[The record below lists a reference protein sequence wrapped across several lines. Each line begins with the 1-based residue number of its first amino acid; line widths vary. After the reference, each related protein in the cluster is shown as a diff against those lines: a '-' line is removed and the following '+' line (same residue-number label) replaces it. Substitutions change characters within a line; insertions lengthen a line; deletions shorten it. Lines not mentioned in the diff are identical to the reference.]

1 MRRILV
7 HLGSKGQM
15 TLPRDARTALGVHAG
30 QSLMV
35 ELYDDGRVQL
45 AKPKYTVETLKGILP
60 ALDPPP
66 SVDFDRE
73 IDEAMAEMA
82 Q

>member
-1 MRRILV
+1 
-7 HLGSKGQM
+7 
-15 TLPRDARTALGVHAG
+15 
-30 QSLMV
+30 MV

-66 SVDFDRE
+66 SVDFDKE